1 MVKLSRQIWPNPEL
15 RATRRKGN
23 AASRLLFPDRFD
35 TVTRMKRNTS
45 CPAIRIGPAGS
56 DGRGN
61 LKGVAEVARLGLDCM
76 EVEFTYGVRMRPE
89 MAEAVGA
96 LAAEHGIA
104 LSVHAPYYINLA
116 AYEEDKV
123 AASRQRILDSCHR
136 AHLMGARNVVFH
148 AGFYQKRTPRETYR
162 LIRAQIRE
170 LQQAVHRAG
179 WNVVLCPEITG
190 KPSQF
195 GSTEELLELMAD
207 TGCRLTV
214 DFAHLYA
221 RQQGQIDY
229 NTLMP
234 RLPAKLHAHFSGIE
248 YTAKGEKKHIR
259 MQPNYFRPLLA
270 ALRHHGKQAVIIC
283 ESPAPFDDA
292 VMMKKMTTQS
302 EKDGSNGL

>member
-1 MVKLSRQIWPNPEL
+1 MKPSAPESIL
-15 RATRRKGN
+15 
-23 AASRLLFPDRFD
+23 
-35 TVTRMKRNTS
+35 
-45 CPAIRIGPAGS
+45 RIGPAGS
-56 DGRGN
+56 DGLGN
-61 LKGVAEVARLGLDCM
+61 LKGLAEVARLGLDCM
-76 EVEFTYGVRMRPE
+76 EVAFTYGVRMRPE
-89 MAEAVGA
+89 MAETVGA

-123 AASRQRILDSCHR
+123 LASRQRILDSCHR

-148 AGFYQKRTPRETYR
+148 AGFYQKRPARETYR
-162 LIRAQIRE
+162 LIRAQVRD
-170 LQQAVHRAG
+170 LQQTVRREG

-195 GSTEELLELMAD
+195 GSSEELLELAAD
-207 TGCRLTV
+207 TGCSLTV

-229 NTLMP
+229 DALMP
-234 RLPAKLHAHFSGIE
+234 LLPAELHAHFSGIT

-270 ALRHHGKQAVIIC
+270 ALRHHGKQATIIC
-283 ESPAPFDDA
+283 ESPAPFKDA
-292 VMMKKMTTQS
+292 VTMKKMAAQS
-302 EKDGSNGL
+302 GRDGSRGLQVRARLKRGRSR